1 MDFDYSKLFDNEYT
15 REIIEIGKKL
25 IAKTPEGLLRDL
37 TEDQAVENGKYESGG
52 VFVINPLS
60 LNPDTPWLRMTEE
73 ELLRVMAEKDEED
86 IEPKV
91 SCKKNATEEL
101 VRILKL
107 NRARR
112 GEVV

>member
-1 MDFDYSKLFDNEYT
+1 MSGEVDVIVFDMNKFADGIE
-15 REIIEIGKKL
+15 EVIKIIKKSMNQQL
-25 IAKTPEGLLRDL
+25 ET
-37 TEDQAVENGKYESGG
+37 S
-52 VFVINPLS
+52 
-60 LNPDTPWLRMTEE
+60 DTAD
-73 ELLRVMAEKDEED
+73 RVED

-112 GEVV
+112 DDIYRRVL

>member
-1 MDFDYSKLFDNEYT
+1 VSSVSGEVDVIVFDMNKFADGIE
-15 REIIEIGKKL
+15 EVIKIIKKSMNQQL
-25 IAKTPEGLLRDL
+25 ET
-37 TEDQAVENGKYESGG
+37 S
-52 VFVINPLS
+52 
-60 LNPDTPWLRMTEE
+60 DTAD
-73 ELLRVMAEKDEED
+73 RVED

-112 GEVV
+112 DDIYRRVL

>member
-1 MDFDYSKLFDNEYT
+1 MEDVDYSKLFDEYT

-37 TEDQAVENGKYESGG
+37 TEDQAV
-52 VFVINPLS
+52 
-60 LNPDTPWLRMTEE
+60 
-73 ELLRVMAEKDEED
+73 KDEVED

-107 NRARR
+107 NRARKDDN
-112 GEVV
+112 